1 LNQQKN
7 IVSINLCIMKR
18 QMTYKVSLIY
28 CLYYT
33 IKLGL
38 RQFFMPHRNHV
49 GARSTV
55 PLLRD
60 IVARGKILQPISASA
75 HFVREHG
82 FEYISLKEVEDN
94 PIIGKVV
101 FSFRRWK

>member
-1 LNQQKN
+1 MVGLKF
-7 IVSINLCIMKR
+7 
-18 QMTYKVSLIY
+18 
-28 CLYYT
+28 LY

-60 IVARGKILQPISASA
+60 IVARGKIPQIISTSP
-75 HFVREHG
+75 HFVRKHG
-82 FEYISLKEVEDN
+82 FEYINLKDEEDN
-94 PIIGKVV
+94 PIIG
-101 FSFRRWK
+101 